1 MLVRKDIELIGSQFG
16 IQVNTIGSLIDTSKN
31 EKDVRHHYEINGRY
45 FLKIIS
51 PGNITEEKLKNIHLL
66 HERYKAIGVYCPALI
81 KGISGDFLYR
91 YIHHRKECC
100 AYLEEKAIYNTCDE
114 EVTLGDDQRY
124 QIVGHLGLLAKE
136 YSNKDLVENRSMWSV
151 VELSD
156 YDQIIDEKE
165 ENFNDLVACLK
176 KYGYKEE
183 ADLMIETNQI
193 ARKRIRE
200 DFDQLPKCVYQG
212 DLNPSNILF
221 DEKGFFAGLIDFNMF
236 GTEVNINCFLNECM
250 YYIEIDDFKTLSGT
264 EIFNKAKGKQSQL
277 LKSVFENYEMT
288 LLESDRMEDYNKI
301 IFLSFYPN
309 VCLLIKLLNKKLY
322 VNKVIEYLKIVCL
335 KPC

>member
-1 MLVRKDIELIGSQFG
+1 MLIRKDIELIGRQYG
-16 IQVNTIGSLIDTSKN
+16 IQAHTIGSLIDTSKN
-31 EKDVRHHYEINGRY
+31 EKDIRYHYEINGMY

-51 PGNITEEKLKNIHLL
+51 PGYITEEKLKNIDLL
-66 HERYKAIGVYCPALI
+66 HDSYKAIGIYCPALV

-91 YIHHRKECC
+91 YIHHKKEWC

-124 QIVGHLGLLAKE
+124 QIVGHLGLFAKE
-136 YSNKDLVENRSMWSV
+136 YSNKNLVENRSMWSV

-165 ENFNDLVACLK
+165 ENFNDLVVSLK
-176 KYGYKEE
+176 KHGYKEV
-183 ADLMIETNQI
+183 ADLMTETNQI
-193 ARKRIRE
+193 ARKRIRK
-200 DFDQLPKCVYQG
+200 DFDRLPKCVYQG

-221 DEKGFFAGLIDFNMF
+221 DEKGVFTGLIDFNMF

-250 YYIEIDDFKTLSGT
+250 YYIGIDDFKKLSGT
-264 EIFNKAKGKQSQL
+264 EIFDKVKGRQSQL
-277 LKSVFENYEMT
+277 LKSVFRNYEMT
-288 LLESDRMEDYNKI
+288 QLETDRMEDFNKI

-322 VNKVIEYLKIVCL
+322 VNKVIDYLKNVCL